1 MTKLYFNGC
10 SFTYGSGLDNPAD
23 ACWAALVAKHYNA
36 EYKNDAVP
44 GGSNDRIVKGVVTN
58 IKNYDKFYVC
68 WTYYSRFVKYNPVDN
83 FEVLFT
89 VGSVTGTKNSH
100 NDKTKNNYTKYQEFV
115 DIYYKHWFNEL
126 YEFKGFLHQI
136 ILLQSLFQ
144 VHRKDYVMLN
154 TSYIWPWLSPIDSF
168 AENIKHMICFD
179 KMSDEQIYREHK
191 EINELVNQID
201 LTKFVFWNYD
211 IVSFMRECN
220 FFISKNDGHPN
231 TDGHKAIAEKI
242 LAHDSN

>member
-10 SFTYGSGLDNPAD
+10 SFTRGSGLDNPTD
-23 ACWAALVAKHYNA
+23 ESWPALVAKYYNA

-58 IKNYDKFYVC
+58 IKNYDKFYVS

-83 FEVLFT
+83 FEVLFN
-89 VGSVTGTKNSH
+89 VASVFDPKDFHSDDLKH
-100 NDKTKNNYTKYQEFV
+100 NYKKYQDLV

-136 ILLQSLFQ
+136 ILLQALFE

-154 TSYIWPWLSPIDSF
+154 TSYIWPWLSPIESF
-168 AENIKHMICFD
+168 IENVKDLICID
-179 KMSDEQIYREHK
+179 NMSDEQIYAEHK
-191 EINELVNQID
+191 EINELISQID
-201 LTKFVFWNYD
+201 KTKFVFWNYD
-211 IVSFMRECN
+211 IVSFIREHD
-220 FFISKNDGHPN
+220 FFISKDDGHPN
-231 TDGHKAIAEKI
+231 ADGHKAIAEKI